1 MNPTKSNNEPAGARP
16 APAPA
21 KVAADLIA
29 AVEEAVAAGAAPAPA
44 RPSAPLG
51 KDPAAA
57 GGTGTQP
64 PAPALAYFRDPSPV
78 PAVGDALPVAQ
89 PGRPPMSPRA
99 TDASVVML
107 AGGAGV
113 LMAGGGTG
121 LALWALAG
129 VSPVTLALAVGAPVA
144 VVAALA
150 RLVRSAG
157 QAAAQAAAQ
166 AAPVTHHHT
175 YAGPVTQTNTS
186 TTATTARG
194 LFARNVTK
202 GK

>member
-1 MNPTKSNNEPAGARP
+1 MKSNNEPAGP
-16 APAPA
+16 PSAPAPSD
-21 KVAADLIA
+21 VAADLIA
-29 AVEEAVAAGAAPAPA
+29 AVEEALDAGMAPAPA
-44 RPSAPLG
+44 MSSVPLG
-51 KDPAAA
+51 KGPEATE
-57 GGTGTQP
+57 GTGVQP
-64 PAPALAYFRDPSPV
+64 LAPALAYFRDDSPV
-78 PAVGDALPVAQ
+78 PSVGDALPVAQ

-113 LMAGGGTG
+113 LMAGGGAG
-121 LALWALAG
+121 FALWALAG

-157 QAAAQAAAQ
+157 QAAAQAA
-166 AAPVTHHHT
+166 PVTHHHT
-175 YAGPVTQTNTS
+175 YVGPVTQTNTS

-202 GK
+202 GR

>member
-1 MNPTKSNNEPAGARP
+1 MNPMKSNNEPAGAP
-16 APAPA
+16 SAPAPSD
-21 KVAADLIA
+21 VAADLIA
-29 AVEEAVAAGAAPAPA
+29 AVEEALDAGTAPA
-44 RPSAPLG
+44 PSAPLG
-51 KDPAAA
+51 KGPEAT
-57 GGTGTQP
+57 GGTGAQS
-64 PAPALAYFRDPSPV
+64 PAPALAYFRDDSPV
-78 PAVGDALPVAQ
+78 PSVGDALPVAQ

-99 TDASVVML
+99 TDVSVVML

-121 LALWALAG
+121 FALWALAG

-157 QAAAQAAAQ
+157 QAAVQ

-175 YAGPVTQTNTS
+175 YSGPVAQTNTS

-202 GK
+202 ER